1 MENKEENLYDII
13 KYGSSKT
20 TVKGNRK
27 VICQHIQYLQV
38 LMDVVKHQ
46 SINK

>member
-20 TVKGNRK
+20 TVKGN
-27 VICQHIQYLQV
+27 
-38 LMDVVKHQ
+38 
-46 SINK
+46 INSPT